1 MPFSPSGTDVSSQ
14 VLPARRPLGAARTGG
29 VRIADR
35 RWGRAGL
42 RCLTLFL
49 LLGAWQIAGT
59 AGGVGLPSLTR
70 TASAL
75 TELLRESAFYQALWA
90 TNQALLLGFGLA
102 VAVAL
107 PLGLLMGRLDLVN
120 RTVRPY
126 LSLLIAVPV
135 IAFIPVIQ
143 ATLGLTLSARVAVVF
158 LFSVAYVAVNCAV
171 GVRSTDPALL
181 EMARSFGAGRLA
193 RVREVILPAAVPG
206 LMAGVRVGLG
216 QALIGM
222 VVAELALVGA
232 GVGSLI
238 AEYQGRF
245 QVASVMA
252 VTLVVVAE
260 GVLLLS
266 LAAMCERRLSRWKGG
281 TT

>member
-1 MPFSPSGTDVSSQ
+1 MSSQ
-14 VLPARRPLGAARTGG
+14 AVPGRRPLWPARPAGTRL
-29 VRIADR
+29 VDR
-35 RWGRAGL
+35 AWGRAGL
-42 RCLTLFL
+42 RCLTLAV
-49 LLGAWQIAGT
+49 LLGAWQVAGT
-59 AGGVGLPSLTR
+59 AGGVGLPSPAR

-75 TELLRESAFYQALWA
+75 AELLADPAFHRALWA
-90 TNQALLLGFGLA
+90 TNQALVLGFGLA

-171 GVRSTDPALL
+171 GVRSTDPALV

-193 RVREVILPAAVPG
+193 TIREVILPAAVPG

-238 AEYQGRF
+238 AEFQGRF

-266 LAAMCERRLSRWKGG
+266 LAAWCERRLSRWKGG
-281 TT
+281 TA